1 MHAYCK
7 NITKGEK
14 CQRYVAKHAL
24 VALHEPGIMA
34 LMKQTI
40 FFFVIRRRIRLPGPC
55 VMLWGKLSGSFVA
68 LAPCRALEVTAFLSR
83 VCWRKCIS
91 LNMCQ
96 HIRLPTYQTVFFF
109 STTLRHCVHLVLFR
123 TLLSYELI
131 EPHGAQYLLAN
142 GLFLF
147 IF

>member
-1 MHAYCK
+1 
-7 NITKGEK
+7 
-14 CQRYVAKHAL
+14 
-24 VALHEPGIMA
+24 MA
-34 LMKQTI
+34 LMKRTI

-96 HIRLPTYQTVFFF
+96 HIRLPTYQTVFF
-109 STTLRHCVHLVLFR
+109 SSATLQHCVHSVPFR

-131 EPHGAQYLLAN
+131 EPRGAQYQLTN

-147 IF
+147 IFRRLIHVKLRIQECFL